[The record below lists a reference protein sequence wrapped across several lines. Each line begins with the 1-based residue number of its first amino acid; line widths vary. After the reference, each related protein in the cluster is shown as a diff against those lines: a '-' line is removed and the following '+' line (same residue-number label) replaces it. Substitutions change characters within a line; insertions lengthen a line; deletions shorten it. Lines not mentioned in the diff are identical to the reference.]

1 MKTSKK
7 SPFRSESLS
16 QDPVHGYIPFSS
28 VRGALPGE
36 TASERD
42 LIDSP
47 WVQRLRHIHQLQTAW
62 FVYPTAEHSR
72 FGHVLGTMFLASR
85 VWNRLRESFYETLAS
100 SAPEERVPSPAYIES
115 LLRVA
120 GLLHDV
126 GHGPFGHFFD
136 DRVLRRYSAPDGSP
150 LTHESLGA
158 EIIRK
163 ELAGLICGIRR
174 NPSGTLAD
182 GETLSPDEAAFLIVR
197 PKPSEAA
204 HPRWLTMLRSLFSG
218 LYTVDNM
225 DFVLR
230 DAYMTGF
237 SQRAFDLDRL
247 LHYSFFTPQGL
258 TIHQKGLSALTRFIS
273 VRAELFRSVYFHRTV
288 RGIDL
293 SLADLF
299 DRSRELL
306 YPLGHPLEH
315 LEEYR
320 RLTEWSL
327 LVDVAG
333 WDRSDDPRKRELA
346 PLWRDF
352 LDRKIVWRMVAER
365 TLLFRPGDRQAGSVF
380 ADNDLFETA
389 LRQKLPEKLRD
400 TPLRVDIAR
409 HIHRPGAHRP
419 SAGQNFL
426 FDPATETVRPLD
438 AEELYRNI
446 PESFRICR
454 VYTADHRFF
463 PLSSPVP
470 LEERCGTGQV
480 NGETQREGDAASG
493 PDADA
498 ELVAALESL
507 LNAPNADDATNM

>member
-1 MKTSKK
+1 MSL
-7 SPFRSESLS
+7 SNSRLYRSECLS

-28 VRGALPGE
+28 IREALPGE

-85 VWNRLRESFYETLAS
+85 VWHQLRESFYDLFAD
-100 SAPEERVPSPAYIES
+100 SAPSSAYIES

-136 DRVLRRYSAPDGSP
+136 AHYLCRYKAPNGSP
-150 LTHESLGA
+150 LNHESLGA
-158 EIIRK
+158 EIIRT
-163 ELAGLICGIRR
+163 ELAEIIRGIRR
-174 NPSGTLAD
+174 NPSGKLAD
-182 GETLSPDEAAFLIVR
+182 GETLSPDEVAYLIVR
-197 PKPSEAA
+197 PKPNEPPR
-204 HPRWLTMLRSLFSG
+204 PRWLVLLRSLFSG
-218 LYTVDNM
+218 LYTIDNM

-247 LHYSFFTPQGL
+247 LHYSFFTEKGL
-258 TIHQKGLSALTRFIS
+258 TIHQKGLSALTRFIG

-293 SLADLF
+293 ALADLF
-299 DRSRELL
+299 GKSVELL
-306 YPLGHPLEH
+306 FPYGHPLEH

-320 RLTEWSL
+320 RFTEWSL
-327 LVDVAG
+327 LVDTAQ
-333 WDRSDDPRKRELA
+333 WDRSNDEKKRNLA
-346 PLWRDF
+346 SEWRNF
-352 LDRKIVWRMVAER
+352 LDRKTVWRMVAER
-365 TLLFRPGDRQAGSVF
+365 TLLFRAGDRQAGSIF
-380 ADNDLFETA
+380 TENNLFQAA
-389 LRQKLPEKLRD
+389 LRLKLPERLREM
-400 TPLRVDIAR
+400 PLRVDIAR
-409 HIHRPGAHRP
+409 HIHRPGSQRP
-419 SAGQNFL
+419 SSGQNFL
-426 FDPATETVRPLD
+426 FDPATESVRPLD

-454 VYTADHRFF
+454 VYVQDH
-463 PLSSPVP
+463 
-470 LEERCGTGQV
+470 G
-480 NGETQREGDAASG
+480 
-493 PDADA
+493 ADA

-507 LNAPNADDATNM
+507 LAAGDSDDATNM